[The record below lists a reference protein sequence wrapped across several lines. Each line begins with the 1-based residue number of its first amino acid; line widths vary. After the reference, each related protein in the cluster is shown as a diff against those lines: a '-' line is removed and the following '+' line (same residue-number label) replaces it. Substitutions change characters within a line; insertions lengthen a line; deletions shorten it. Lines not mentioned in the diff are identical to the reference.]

1 MQFHD
6 IEAIIRAEVNILQG
20 QGVNKIIALG
30 HAGFTVDQKV
40 AEIDGVDVVVGGHTD
55 TFLYT
60 GNARIHFEII
70 SAMYRACLITSFLTK
85 HMFRNMCTTN
95 NN

>member
-1 MQFHD
+1 MLFYQGPTVQFQD

-30 HAGFTVDQKV
+30 HAGYSVDQKV

-70 SAMYRACLITSFLTK
+70 SAEYQEFLITGF
-85 HMFRNMCTTN
+85 
-95 NN
+95 